1 MAGSIISKIYFTQK
15 GSGNSCYLGLC
26 LAGPSPRAYL
36 TDHGNDRVTC
46 FQLDGKMVY
55 QYKDEELRAPYG
67 IYVDSAGNSLVCNSD
82 SDNVVVIT
90 ADGRKHG
97 ELLTS
102 KDITDPQ
109 CIDYRPEDNTLIVG
123 CNDNSKL
130 FVYKLGK

>member
-1 MAGSIISKIYFTQK
+1 MSKIVLTQSS
-15 GSGNSCYLGLC
+15 SGWSYYLGVC
-26 LAGPSPRAYL
+26 LAGSSPRAYL
-36 TDHGNDRVTC
+36 TDWNNSRVAC

-55 QYKDEELRAPYG
+55 QYEDKELRVPNG
-67 IYVDSAGNSLVCNSD
+67 IYVDSAGNSLVCDTD
-82 SDNVVVIT
+82 SHNVVVIT

-102 KDITDPQ
+102 KDIRYPQ

-123 CNDNSKL
+123 CLDNSKL